1 MHYYIANSTLPGNS
15 VLKAALSLGE
25 DSMWITLHRV
35 RSRFNAHPFPRWI
48 YNSAEDPCPA
58 QRIAHDTRQRSLF
71 YCKPEP
77 WGELAKGTKPH
88 RGVGASGDAQGGTS
102 EDNEQEPLVRS
113 WVFSASGHPV
123 RGKWGFSSKPW
134 SHLLTCLNVSSRL

>member
-1 MHYYIANSTLPGNS
+1 MYYYMASFTVTWDS

-25 DSMWITLHRV
+25 DSVWIILHRV
-35 RSRFNAHPFPRWI
+35 HRRFNTHLFLRWI

-77 WGELAKGTKPH
+77 WVELGKGAKPH
-88 RGVGASGDAQGGTS
+88 CGVGASRDAQGGTS
-102 EDNEQEPLVRS
+102 EDKEQEPLVHS
-113 WVFSASGHPV
+113 WVFSAAGHPV

-134 SHLLTCLNVSSRL
+134 SRLLTCLNSSSRL